1 MPEDWLGRWEEGRT
15 GWHEPSGNAA
25 LQAYWPDLPAG
36 TAVLVPLSG
45 KSVDVAWL
53 AKRDL
58 DVTGVELSR
67 KAIEAFFSEQ
77 ALSYTVE
84 RRGTFDVYRADAR
97 PITLYRG
104 DFFAFDAGPFDALF
118 DRGALIALPP
128 GERPPYVQQL
138 RKLLKPGAFRLVV
151 TLEYEQSRAEGPPF
165 SVLPGEMQ
173 RYWPD
178 LERINAENVID
189 DSPPKFRAAGLDSV
203 VEVVWSSAA
212 PGALGRSAYGDTGE
226 DQ

>member
-1 MPEDWLGRWEEGRT
+1 MQEDWLGRWEEGRT

-36 TAVLVPLSG
+36 TAVLVPLCG
-45 KSVDVAWL
+45 KSVDLRWL
-53 AKRDL
+53 AERDL
-58 DVTGVELSR
+58 AVTGVELSR

-77 ALSYTVE
+77 GLSRTME
-84 RRGTFDVYRADAR
+84 RHGTFDVYRADAR

-104 DFFAFDAGPFDALF
+104 DFFAFEAGPFDALF

-128 GERPPYVQQL
+128 GERPRYAQKLRQL
-138 RKLLKPGAFRLVV
+138 LRPDAFKLVV
-151 TLEYEQSRAEGPPF
+151 TLEYEQSRADGPPF

-178 LERINAENVID
+178 LERISAENAID

-203 VEVVWSSAA
+203 IEAVWSSAA
-212 PGALGRSAYGDTGE
+212 PRGASSTSF
-226 DQ
+226 